1 MKTRIPGMPGPLA
14 HCLCVV
20 LCLGLTVLLTL
31 MGVAF
36 PTVRLL
42 TDQGLHLSIAQ
53 ADAVIDAQYTRIG
66 EAVDALA
73 QKYPFEPKTV
83 MDFVTRDRLED
94 FNAQVVHW
102 WMGLLQADPVLTA
115 PSYDVEGLLDAV
127 KADETFRAGVPE
139 SSWTATARDKIV
151 QGVQDI
157 VVQAVTPLRLS
168 LLSLGLGKA
177 LSMAD
182 VPTLRG
188 YLPYLPWA
196 LLAACVLLAGLL
208 LLCTHRRMIK
218 GVLYIGSACGAAGIC
233 LGVIMGAVAYLDLP
247 GRLAAASALLSMQLR
262 LLLQSLALP
271 MGLTALGL
279 LVLGLM
285 LIGIHQHRMNRL
297 RLSVME
303 GSSYGA

>member
-1 MKTRIPGMPGPLA
+1 
-14 HCLCVV
+14 
-20 LCLGLTVLLTL
+20 
-31 MGVAF
+31 
-36 PTVRLL
+36 
-42 TDQGLHLSIAQ
+42 
-53 ADAVIDAQYTRIG
+53 
-66 EAVDALA
+66 
-73 QKYPFEPKTV
+73 
-83 MDFVTRDRLED
+83 
-94 FNAQVVHW
+94 
-102 WMGLLQADPVLTA
+102 
-115 PSYDVEGLLDAV
+115 
-127 KADETFRAGVPE
+127 
-139 SSWTATARDKIV
+139 
-151 QGVQDI
+151 
-157 VVQAVTPLRLS
+157 
-168 LLSLGLGKA
+168 
-177 LSMAD
+177 MAD

-208 LLCTHRRMIK
+208 LLCTHKRMIK

>member
-53 ADAVIDAQYTRIG
+53 ADAVIDAQYARIG

-102 WMGLLQADPVLTA
+102 WMACC
-115 PSYDVEGLLDAV
+115 
-127 KADETFRAGVPE
+127 R
-139 SSWTATARDKIV
+139 
-151 QGVQDI
+151 
-157 VVQAVTPLRLS
+157 
-168 LLSLGLGKA
+168 
-177 LSMAD
+177 
-182 VPTLRG
+182 PTRF
-188 YLPYLPWA
+188 
-196 LLAACVLLAGLL
+196 
-208 LLCTHRRMIK
+208 
-218 GVLYIGSACGAAGIC
+218 
-233 LGVIMGAVAYLDLP
+233 
-247 GRLAAASALLSMQLR
+247 
-262 LLLQSLALP
+262 
-271 MGLTALGL
+271 
-279 LVLGLM
+279 
-285 LIGIHQHRMNRL
+285 
-297 RLSVME
+297 
-303 GSSYGA
+303 